1 MLLGANYYGVLQH
14 EHVELVTDPIA
25 RIDGHRIVTASGQ
38 TVDAEVIVLATGFET
53 SRYLAGIEV
62 IGEGGQELHER
73 WGDDPQ
79 AYLGVAVSGFPN
91 FFMLYGPNTNQGGN
105 SIVYVLEA
113 GACLVV
119 DAVERLA
126 RAGGQLAVRPEAE
139 AAFNQRISNELEGTV
154 WTQCDS
160 YFRSPSGRIVTQW
173 PYTEQDYERE
183 TRALRPGD
191 WIHRHA
197 SATGGPQRDVHAS
210 GGEPS

>member
-1 MLLGANYYGVLQH
+1 
-14 EHVELVTDPIA
+14 
-25 RIDGHRIVTASGQ
+25 VTASGQ
-38 TVDAEVIVLATGFET
+38 TVDADAIVLATGFET

-105 SIVYVLEA
+105 FIVYVL
-113 GACLVV
+113 
-119 DAVERLA
+119 
-126 RAGGQLAVRPEAE
+126 
-139 AAFNQRISNELEGTV
+139 
-154 WTQCDS
+154 
-160 YFRSPSGRIVTQW
+160 GRIVTQW

-191 WIHRHA
+191 RIHRHA
-197 SATGGPQRDVHAS
+197 SATGRSQPDVHAS

>member
-1 MLLGANYYGVLQH
+1 
-14 EHVELVTDPIA
+14 
-25 RIDGHRIVTASGQ
+25 
-38 TVDAEVIVLATGFET
+38 VLATGFET

-79 AYLGVAVSGFPN
+79 AYLGVAVSDFPN

-113 GACLVV
+113 GAYLVV

-126 RAGGQLAVRPEAE
+126 RSGGQLAVRPEAE
-139 AAFNQRISNELEGTV
+139 AAFNKRISNELEGTV

-183 TRALRPGD
+183 TRAFTQVVASRPELKEVLVQ
-191 WIHRHA
+191 RFSRRPERA
-197 SATGGPQRDVHAS
+197 SPRRSHCRATSSSWSPCAAS
-210 GGEPS
+210 PAVEARGRRS

>member
-1 MLLGANYYGVLQH
+1 M
-14 EHVELVTDPIA
+14 
-25 RIDGHRIVTASGQ
+25 
-38 TVDAEVIVLATGFET
+38 
-53 SRYLAGIEV
+53 
-62 IGEGGQELHER
+62 
-73 WGDDPQ
+73 
-79 AYLGVAVSGFPN
+79 
-91 FFMLYGPNTNQGGN
+91 
-105 SIVYVLEA
+105 LEA

-191 WIHRHA
+191 RIHRHA
-197 SATGGPQRDVHAS
+197 SATGRSQPDVHAS